1 MANLLPINEQ
11 KKIWRMYRA
20 RFLIAAAYAL
30 LAVSFLALCSLVPSY
45 LILALS
51 TEPDESR
58 ASSTE
63 LVDDP
68 TAMAR
73 AQILVDAI
81 SPLIRAT
88 TTPTQIIEAAISAR
102 PKSVLVSKITYAPGQ
117 LVLSGI
123 APREAID
130 VFRTELGKN
139 LSFTAVSVPVSAL
152 VGRDEN
158 RFSITIS
165 GNF

>member
-1 MANLLPINEQ
+1 MANLLPIVEQ

-20 RFLIAAAYAL
+20 RFMIAAAYVFFAIAL
-30 LAVSFLALCSLVPSY
+30 LTLSALVPSY
-45 LILALS
+45 VILALS
-51 TEPDESR
+51 TDSVESR
-58 ASSTE
+58 AASTE
-63 LVDDP
+63 RVDDP
-68 TAMAR
+68 TAMSR

-81 SPLIRAT
+81 SPLISAT
-88 TTPTQIIEAAISAR
+88 TTPTEIIASAISAR
-102 PKSVLVSKITYAPGQ
+102 PKLVLISKVTYAPGQ

-123 APREAID
+123 APRESID
-130 VFRTELGKN
+130 VFRTELGKTP
-139 LSFTAVSVPVSAL
+139 LFTAVSVPVSAL